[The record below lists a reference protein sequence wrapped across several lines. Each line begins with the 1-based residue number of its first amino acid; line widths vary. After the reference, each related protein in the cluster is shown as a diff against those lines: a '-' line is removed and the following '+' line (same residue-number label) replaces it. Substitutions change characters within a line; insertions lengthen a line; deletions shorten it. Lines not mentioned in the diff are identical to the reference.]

1 MPSDLSAG
9 KPIASREGRERIVKV
24 VSISASGRKI
34 SKMRSALK
42 KVQQVLADRYRVIER
57 LTSQDYLFRHG
68 ALGRRTG
75 RQQ

>member
-9 KPIASREGRERIVKV
+9 KPIASRGGRERIVKV

-42 KVQQVLADRYRVIER
+42 KVQQVLADRHRVIEQ